1 MRILYLSGGYSPHD
15 YRFLSAI
22 AEAADRTYFGRL
34 NTARV
39 YESRALP
46 QGVEEVGWGK
56 ALDQDGQLTEAVESL
71 KAVMDRVQP
80 DLVHAGPIPSVAHYA
95 AQSGFSPLIS
105 MSWGSDIL
113 VEAQTDPARSAAR
126 STLSHSSLAF
136 ADCQI
141 VKQELIA
148 LGMPADRIV
157 VFPWGV
163 ELDHFSPRTGS
174 SVRAELGWEGQD
186 VVLSTRSL
194 EPHYGAAVVINGFIK
209 AAAQNLE
216 MRLLLLGR
224 GSLQNRLQEKL
235 TEAGMQ
241 DRVHFAGQIE
251 HQQLP
256 AYYRAADLYIT
267 ASQSDGSSISLLEA
281 MACGLPTLVSD
292 IPGNREWVGEEEI
305 GWLFPAGDSDWLSQG
320 LLDAFSDPDRLAG
333 MGEKARQVTQNRADW
348 NHSVE
353 VMLAAYRSILSEAS

>member
-1 MRILYLSGGYSPHD
+1 
-15 YRFLSAI
+15 
-22 AEAADRTYFGRL
+22 
-34 NTARV
+34 
-39 YESRALP
+39 
-46 QGVEEVGWGK
+46 
-56 ALDQDGQLTEAVESL
+56 
-71 KAVMDRVQP
+71 MDRVQP
-80 DLVHAGPIPSVAHYA
+80 DLVHAGPIPSIAYYA

-113 VEAQTDPARSAAR
+113 VDAQTDPARSAAR
-126 STLSHSSLAF
+126 STLSLSSLAF

-141 VKQELIA
+141 VKQELIV

-163 ELDHFSPRTGS
+163 ELDHFSPRTDS
-174 SVRAELGWEGQD
+174 SLRAELGWEGKD

-194 EPHYGAAVVINGFIK
+194 EPHYGVAVVIDGFIK
-209 AAAQNLE
+209 AAVQNLE

-224 GSLQNRLQEKL
+224 GSLQNRLQEEL
-235 TEAGMQ
+235 TEAGMR

-251 HQQLP
+251 HQKLP
-256 AYYRAADLYIT
+256 AYYRAADLYVT

-292 IPGNREWVGEEEI
+292 IPGNREWVGEEET
-305 GWLFPAGDSDWLSQG
+305 GWLFPAGDSGRLSQG
-320 LLDAFSDPDRLAG
+320 LLDAFSEPDLLAE

-353 VMLAAYRSILSEAS
+353 VMLAAYRRFLSEAS